1 MPAFLALL
9 GRYWY
14 IPALA
19 AAAFAI
25 LWLRNDNLAKSAD
38 LKTAQVQVGDLT
50 RANKAAQTAL
60 DKVTA
65 IRIDND
71 AIAAAVAAKVG
82 DNNTREIH
90 TNTVIEKAAANDP
103 QVRALVDT
111 PLPDSLRAALRS
123 H

>member
-1 MPAFLALL
+1 MPGFLLLL

-19 AAAFAI
+19 AAIFAI
-25 LWLRNDNLAKSAD
+25 LWLRNDNLAKSGD
-38 LKTAQVQVGDLT
+38 LKAANTQVADLT
-50 RANKAAQTAL
+50 RANKAAQQAL

-71 AIAAAVAAKVG
+71 AIAAAVAAKIG
-82 DNNTREIH
+82 TNTTREVR

-103 QVRALVDT
+103 QVRAVTDI
-111 PLPDSLRAALRS
+111 PLPDSLRAALRA